1 MNTTEPPGLPPPR
14 AVLCDYGGT
23 LVRDVPADLRS
34 GNAWLLAQASFVP
47 PGVTLDDVVERALRV
62 GRDIARRRDETQI
75 EVPWPALARLTHDF
89 FGIRFDKPLAELE
102 LGFWQAA
109 VRTAPLAGAEEALRR
124 LRDRGLPL
132 AVISNTSSSEEV
144 IRFALAQHHLAEHLS
159 FVIVSS
165 AYGVRK
171 PNPWLYEVAAAR
183 LGVDARDVWFIGDRL
198 DTDVAGARAAG
209 MTAVWFNPAAAGDS
223 QQRADVCV
231 QDWEAF
237 SRLAAAE

>member
-1 MNTTEPPGLPPPR
+1 
-14 AVLCDYGGT
+14 
-23 LVRDVPADLRS
+23 
-34 GNAWLLAQASFVP
+34 
-47 PGVTLDDVVERALRV
+47 VTIEDVVERATRI
-62 GRDIARRRDETQI
+62 GRDVARRRDATHI

-89 FGIRFDKPLAELE
+89 FGIRFHKPFAELE

-109 VRTAPLAGAEEALRR
+109 VRTAPLPGARETLVR
-124 LRDRGLPL
+124 LRKRGVPI

-144 IRFALAQHHLAEHLS
+144 IRFALAQHHLAEHVS

-183 LGVDARDVWFIGDRL
+183 LGVEAGHVWFIGDRL

-209 MTAVWFNPAAAGDS
+209 MTAVWLNPAAAGDS
-223 QQRADVCV
+223 QQLADVCV
-231 QDWEAF
+231 HDWEAF
-237 SRLAAAE
+237 GRLAAAE